1 MLHQQRRVL
10 SILAA
15 ASAAL
20 AIGASP
26 ALAGSSGCAGGD
38 CQDEDQPARVVPA
51 VPTPVPLAAP
61 QLSGGVA
68 PEHAQSEAPTSHA
81 KPKKKRR
88 RVVRVTGTR
97 TRHST
102 VNVPRGAVAA
112 GAGGTA
118 RQDPDGL
125 IALAGAGLLMLAAG
139 GTMVASGRRAGS

>member
-1 MLHQQRRVL
+1 MFNQQRRVL

-38 CQDEDQPARVVPA
+38 CQDEDPPARVVPV

-61 QLSGGVA
+61 QVPGDVA
-68 PEHAQSEAPTSHA
+68 PEQAQSKAPSSHA
-81 KPKKKRR
+81 KPKKKRQ
-88 RVVRVTGTR
+88 VVRVTGTR
-97 TRHST
+97 PRHST
-102 VNVPRGAVAA
+102 VDVPRGAVAA
-112 GAGGTA
+112 GAGGMA
-118 RQDPDGL
+118 RQGPDGL
-125 IALAGAGLLMLAAG
+125 IGLAGAGLLLLAIG